1 MSRPESGRHSM
12 LPSDAAVDAF
22 RERLSNFAPQGTMMS
37 PAALMSPS
45 VNARGPRPAA
55 TNQAN
60 PLGGGGMPTVQQ
72 PSRVIGSQ
80 APFTGGYTGNML
92 GRDERSPSARTPK
105 SPRRPK
111 KAGVSLGAVALW
123 ALVAVVVAM
132 STSVRTVTIVRGDGV
147 RASEKAA
154 KMLAER
160 VSVVGDSVDAM
171 AAALDARGPS
181 TAKRDRESA
190 ALRKDLDA
198 LVKQV
203 KAQDATIAKVK
214 KQKGGGAAPAAAPV
228 EVNKADLTQLR
239 RELLKEIADVAS
251 QSAAAAGA
259 DKSPE
264 VSERVTSELDELRRR
279 LDTLASIPYPVPDNS
294 KADKTDIEE
303 LRRELGKLASE
314 AKGTK
319 RHSKAGKEV
328 ADEVRAQMELFR
340 ADRTGLVDYAMFSGG
355 GKVVGH
361 STLAP
366 AVAKGDGPLTN
377 ALKGLRGGVHP
388 RADEWVIS
396 ASSEAAGEC
405 LALEGNRGWV
415 DIRLRE
421 AVAVNAITL
430 EHVHRDVAYDIT
442 SAPKS
447 VKILGWNTTKS
458 PSAGAKVL
466 GSIRY
471 RLLDGQGGSAMQTF
485 ELDGASGAV
494 VDHVRF
500 EVESNYGNKKWTCLY
515 RLRVHGVP
523 SIPPSPPVWD

>member
-1 MSRPESGRHSM
+1 
-12 LPSDAAVDAF
+12 
-22 RERLSNFAPQGTMMS
+22 
-37 PAALMSPS
+37 
-45 VNARGPRPAA
+45 
-55 TNQAN
+55 
-60 PLGGGGMPTVQQ
+60 MPTVQQ
-72 PSRVIGSQ
+72 PSRVIASQ
-80 APFTGGYTGNML
+80 APFTGGYTGNRL

-111 KAGVSLGAVALW
+111 KAGMSLGAVALW

-132 STSVRTVTIVRGDGV
+132 STTVRTVTIVRGDGV

-154 KMLAER
+154 KLLAER
-160 VSVVGDSVDAM
+160 VSTVGDSVDAM

-181 TAKRDRESA
+181 TAKRDRETA

-214 KQKGGGAAPAAAPV
+214 KQRGGGGAERATAAPAEVVDHGKDITALRRDVEKLAKQKAPTPA
-228 EVNKADLTQLR
+228 EVGKAELLELR

-251 QSAAAAGA
+251 QAAAAQVNNGA
-259 DKSPE
+259 PE
-264 VSERVTSELDELRRR
+264 VPERVTAELDELRKR
-279 LDTLASIPYPVPDNS
+279 LDALASVPYPVPDES
-294 KADKTDIEE
+294 KADKTDIED
-303 LRRELGKLASE
+303 LRREIGKLANE
-314 AKGTK
+314 AKGTR
-319 RHSKAGKEV
+319 RHSKASKEV

-340 ADRTGLVDYAMFSGG
+340 ADRTGLVDYALFSGG

-361 STLAP
+361 SALAS

-405 LALEGNRGWV
+405 LALEGTRGWV
-415 DIRLRE
+415 DLRLRE
-421 AVAVNAITL
+421 AIVVKAVTV

-442 SAPKS
+442 SAPKL
-447 VKILGWNTTKS
+447 VKILGWNNTKS
-458 PSAGAKVL
+458 PGAGARVL

-471 RLLDGQGGSAMQTF
+471 QLLDGQGGSAMQTF
-485 ELDGASGAV
+485 ELGGAPGTA

-500 EVESNYGNKKWTCLY
+500 EVESNYGNKDWTCVY
-515 RLRVHGVP
+515 RLRVHGKP
-523 SIPPSPPVWD
+523 SVPPSEPIWD